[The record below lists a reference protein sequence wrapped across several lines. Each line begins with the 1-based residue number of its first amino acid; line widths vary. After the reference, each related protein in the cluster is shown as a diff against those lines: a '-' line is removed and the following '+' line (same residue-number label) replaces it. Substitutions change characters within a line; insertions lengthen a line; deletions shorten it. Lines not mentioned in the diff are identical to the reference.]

1 MIRITIIKKTAS
13 KETLRLTSIEELTE
27 QIHPETA

>member
-27 QIHPETA
+27 QTHPETA